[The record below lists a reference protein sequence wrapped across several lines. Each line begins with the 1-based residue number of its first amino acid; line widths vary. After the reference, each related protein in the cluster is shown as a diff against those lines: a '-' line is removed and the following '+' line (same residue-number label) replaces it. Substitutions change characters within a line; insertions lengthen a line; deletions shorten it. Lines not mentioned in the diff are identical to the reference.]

1 MEMHQIRYF
10 IAVAEERHISRAAE
24 RCHVSQPSLS
34 RAIKKLE
41 DELGAALFE
50 RKPGRVELTEFG
62 RRIEPHLRQCV
73 EKAAS
78 AKSAAVAFLTGRDR
92 EIRLGIMSGIFH
104 PNLLTLIQRI
114 ESRFNDVEIKVR
126 QGANDTLVTE
136 LLDDRL
142 DIVITAAM
150 CDGWA
155 SRTHSEPLYEE
166 RYVVIFPPDHRFAG
180 RASVPLEDVLQERL
194 LSGLANG
201 YRTIE
206 DLPGG
211 TNGTGVPRPFITIES
226 HCVMQAMIAAG
237 AGCAIVPEYVPRQP
251 GIMARPL
258 SGASYSRK
266 VKWLTARGRPHSP
279 LMSHVAR
286 LMRSMDW
293 SPKVPA

>member
-41 DELGAALFE
+41 DELGGALFE

-62 RRIEPHLRQCV
+62 RRIEPHLRQCA
-73 EKAAS
+73 EKAVS
-78 AKSAAVAFLTGRDR
+78 AKDAAHAYLNGRDR

-104 PNLLTLIQRI
+104 PRLLTLIQRI

-126 QGANDTLVTE
+126 QGASEALVSE
-136 LLDDRL
+136 LLEDKL
-142 DIVITAAM
+142 DIVIAAAM
-150 CDGWA
+150 CEGWA
-155 SRTHSEPLYEE
+155 SRTHSEPLYDEN
-166 RYVVIFPPDHRFAG
+166 YIVIFPAGHRFAT
-180 RASVPLEDVLQERL
+180 RTSIPLEDVLQERL
-194 LSGLANG
+194 LSGPTNG
-201 YRTIE
+201 YRTFE
-206 DLPGG
+206 DLPGRVPA
-211 TNGTGVPRPFITIES
+211 TGVPRPFITIES

-237 AGCAIVPEYVPRQP
+237 TGCAIVPEHVPRQP

-258 SGASYSRK
+258 SGAGHSRK
-266 VKWLTARGRPHSP
+266 VTCLTARGRPHSP
-279 LMSHVAR
+279 LMSHVTR

-293 SPKVPA
+293 SANTPA